1 MCARVLTFTGPCAH
15 SIAMDMARIRKPV
28 NVTLDPKVVARFK
41 AWCDAQSPVIQFG
54 RALDAAMIEFLESR
68 GEGGDDD

>member
-1 MCARVLTFTGPCAH
+1 
-15 SIAMDMARIRKPV
+15 MDMARIRKPV